1 MEHIEEAGI
10 HSGDS
15 ACCIPPYSLKQNIID
30 EISKQTK
37 KIAFGLKVLG
47 LLNIQ
52 FAIKDDRVYV
62 LEVNPRASRTVP
74 FVAKSIGIAVAK
86 IATKVMT
93 GLKLKDLN
101 LNKKNH
107 KLYSVKEAV
116 FPFNKFPNV
125 DTLLGPEMKSTG
137 EVMGIDKTFG
147 LAFAKSQFATGNKI
161 PKSGIAFLS
170 VKKEDRK
177 YILKIAQELKK
188 LGFTILGTSGTS
200 DFLNS
205 SGVDCKK
212 INKVMEGKP
221 HIEDSLNEKK
231 ISLVINTSQGKQSI
245 KDSFSLRRA
254 ALTSGTPYYTTIAG
268 ANAITEAIKSLKNS
282 KFEVLALQDIN

>member
-15 ACCIPPYSLKQNIID
+15 ACCIPPYSLKQNVID

-37 KIAFGLKVLG
+37 KIAFGLRVLG

-52 FAIKDDRVYV
+52 FAVKDDRVYV

-74 FVAKSIGIAVAK
+74 FVAKSIGVPVAK

-170 VKKEDRK
+170 VKKDDRK
-177 YILKIAQELKK
+177 HILKIAQELKK
-188 LGFTILGTSGTS
+188 LGFDILGTSGTS

-205 SGVDCKK
+205 SGVECKK

-221 HIEDSLNEKK
+221 HIEESLNEKK

-268 ANAITEAIKSLKNS
+268 ATAITEAIKSLKNS

>member
-1 MEHIEEAGI
+1 M
-10 HSGDS
+10 
-15 ACCIPPYSLKQNIID
+15 
-30 EISKQTK
+30 
-37 KIAFGLKVLG
+37 
-47 LLNIQ
+47 
-52 FAIKDDRVYV
+52 
-62 LEVNPRASRTVP
+62 NPRASRTVP
-74 FVAKSIGIAVAK
+74 FVAKSIGVPVAK

-161 PKSGIAFLS
+161 PKSGVAFLS
-170 VKKEDRK
+170 VKKDDRK

-188 LGFTILGTSGTS
+188 SGFDIIGTSGTS

-205 SGVDCKK
+205 SGVECKK
-212 INKVMEGKP
+212 INKVIEGKP
-221 HIEDSLNEKK
+221 HIEDSLNAKK
-231 ISLVINTSQGKQSI
+231 IALVINTSQGKQSI

-268 ANAITEAIKSLKNS
+268 ANAITEAIKSLKNY